1 MKVIVLDG
9 HPRQEELADYVSD
22 ALSAAQSE
30 RLEEHLLDCPRCAAR
45 LQEAASFQLLLHE
58 AAESLES
65 DRRAPPSRLRR
76 VGRRLGAV
84 GGLWGA
90 AAAFALV
97 LMRPPTDDTE
107 PVPVVTL
114 ADDPSPERS
123 DDRRWSGECD
133 PTDIGCAEALLATLD
148 LVGGRFE
155 ASAVLDLLALPDFA
169 FGAMENAGAVFFRDS
184 ILLLDAARVERD
196 RPTRLGMYREASR
209 IIVDDAP
216 WGFTFSDLAMEMWQ
230 PYVHNYRPNP
240 VWSNFF
246 RDVWLDLP
254 RRRVAL
260 WERAPTRSVPALTPF
275 GGRP

>member
-133 PTDIGCAEALLATLD
+133 PTDIGCAEALLASVDPLESVD
-148 LVGGRFE
+148 PLSSWPDDPLVRSVFDSEPSLEPCGSGEDGGML
-155 ASAVLDLLALPDFA
+155 VCP
-169 FGAMENAGAVFFRDS
+169 
-184 ILLLDAARVERD
+184 
-196 RPTRLGMYREASR
+196 
-209 IIVDDAP
+209 VDDDP
-216 WGFTFSDLAMEMWQ
+216 FS
-230 PYVHNYRPNP
+230 
-240 VWSNFF
+240 
-246 RDVWLDLP
+246 
-254 RRRVAL
+254 
-260 WERAPTRSVPALTPF
+260 
-275 GGRP
+275 G